1 MAKETKQP
9 DHLLFG
15 RQGEQLAFETLLKQ
29 GYIIRERNWRSGHH
43 EIDIVAEKD
52 SRIIIVEVKA
62 RKEPIEDISE
72 VIDRKKINFLI
83 AAGNA
88 YLNACHLDFELQF
101 DVILLYG
108 SQDALMVE
116 HIPDACMAPLRTY
129 R

>member
-72 VIDRKKINFLI
+72 VIDRKKIKKLCFYFL
-83 AAGNA
+83 
-88 YLNACHLDFELQF
+88 
-101 DVILLYG
+101 
-108 SQDALMVE
+108 
-116 HIPDACMAPLRTY
+116 LRSASITLAFA
-129 R
+129 